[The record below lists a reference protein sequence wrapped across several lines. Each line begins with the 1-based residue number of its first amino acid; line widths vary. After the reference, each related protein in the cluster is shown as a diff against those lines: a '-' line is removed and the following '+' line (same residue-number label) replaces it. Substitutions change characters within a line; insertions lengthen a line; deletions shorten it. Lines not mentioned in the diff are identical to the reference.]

1 MSYSVIIS
9 KNKIT
14 GLEEAN
20 CTQPKDAVPLSLFQ
34 DLSAYVYNISG
45 GPQDISNLQQE
56 LNDLSVVVYDLS
68 AVVYDLS
75 GVVYDLSGVVYD
87 LSAVVYDL
95 STNIY
100 LDISNIQTEIFDL
113 SYYVYNDL
121 SSGGGSINI
130 GSYSDSSSTI
140 YPGIDTLLFDASNFS
155 LDVSGTTIKID
166 VSGGGGGDVTFSD
179 ISNLFFDKPKISTDC
194 SGYSTGS
201 QNITINWTPPAQTKA
216 AFNFV
221 NPLLGQTTTNN
232 SLNFLPYMSDLIIGY
247 QQNGSSIWTDFTYSS
262 DVTNS
267 NNFVPKLVNK
277 LDVSNTGSSVIRTV
291 VANGSFATINLNLSA
306 AAVGQ
311 SYKFRIA
318 YTNNSEDTSW
328 NYLYCPDPSYISF
341 GNPGPAYAPST
352 LSINSNNSY
361 NELDVG
367 GSGGSAMDT
376 SLNLAW
382 GTQVV
387 KIGYGLDVSGQ
398 RSNNS
403 VQVDGY
409 STNQFTFDVSLGW
422 WNGSNYYAI
431 NWTTSQDNFAY
442 PEYLY
447 NNVANTYYAVN
458 SAEDFSRSLAYYTGQ
473 NKADG
478 VIIPSRSTVT
488 SDYDSFLNGTLNAS
502 NDEGYTKYLA
512 RRRDTY
518 TSIDDIY
525 FLGDNS
531 GINFTDNTSVY
542 KLAANYGTAKT
553 SINPGIGDLDISF
566 VEVNSML
573 GKTCSGED
581 ICYVESRVIGNS
593 GTILDLSSTP
603 RMGFIGQDSSV
614 IDSTANITLSS
625 SATKELGSS
634 DIRKKGFY
642 LGFDLSQVKLT
653 DISLGVLRDI
663 CNNNYQ
669 PYEWELE
676 QKVYKSDGGIETESL
691 TPFPFNLAKKPE
703 QNTDLSNISISVT
716 NPSLSGTAK
725 FYGLP
730 LPTDANADL
739 KFPVSFTITNLDP
752 TWAPSDATSTASLYD
767 VSLVYDPNGHTS
779 YSNGAIDRQ
788 NSNWVPSASNETY
801 TPTITDLMVDY
812 TGTTTSDYNNFKYSR
827 DISGTNYGAGEQFKI
842 SVNLRNNV
850 TLSPTNS
857 QSYTVSNDLS
867 GNGKAWWWDFTWDI
881 GYTNIPNQ
889 TQPPTS
895 VFGTLPTLTTIQL
908 VKSLNPYTVD
918 FSNSIPTAFD
928 GTDLLTYD
936 TAMWAKDGWFGDNS
950 ANIPFELTEYPYID
964 FSSNFYGLN
973 EDYSVYDGSGVTQD
987 ISYNNVNIFN
997 SGIVNVTENN
1007 LKWAI
1012 FKIYRQQSGTN
1023 KLTWKATT
1031 EVNGITYSN
1040 TLSRW
1045 ETDYRVFY
1053 MEEDDTGALAY
1064 NVSGQTGQQSYTPWL
1079 DVQNIDTNASSL
1091 TSFLDAQPGGTNN
1104 GCNAASTA
1112 GAGTGQIQRFR
1123 SGATNFIYQYLAF
1136 GLKQGVKLK
1145 GIEISYV

>member
-45 GPQDISNLQQE
+45 GPQDISNIQQE
-56 LNDLSVVVYDLS
+56 LN
-68 AVVYDLS
+68 
-75 GVVYDLSGVVYD
+75 D

-166 VSGGGGGDVTFSD
+166 VSGGGGGGDVTFSD

-247 QQNGSSIWTDFTYSS
+247 QQNGSSTWTDFTYSS

-267 NNFVPKLVNK
+267 NNFVPKLVNQ
-277 LDVSNTGSSVIRTV
+277 LVVTNTGSSVTRTV
-291 VANGSFATINLNLSA
+291 VANPPFATINLNLGSSA
-306 AAVGQ
+306 IGQ
-311 SYKFRIA
+311 SYQFRIA
-318 YTNNSEDTSW
+318 YTNNSDDTLW
-328 NYLYCPDPSYISF
+328 NYLYCPSGSYIPF
-341 GNPGPAYAPST
+341 GNPGKAYNPSA
-352 LSINSNNSY
+352 LSINSNSY
-361 NELDVG
+361 NELDVA
-367 GSGGSAMDT
+367 GSGGPAMDT
-376 SLNLAW
+376 SLNLPW

-409 STNQFTFDVSLGW
+409 PINQFTFDVSLGW
-422 WNGSNYYAI
+422 WNGSNYYSK
-431 NWTTSQDNFAY
+431 NWTTSQYNFAY

-458 SAEDFSRSLAYYTGQ
+458 SAEDFSRSLAYYTGA

-488 SDYDSFLNGTLNAS
+488 SDYDSFLHGNLSAS
-502 NDEGYTKYLA
+502 NVEGYTKYSA
-512 RRRDTY
+512 RRRDNYNASPITE
-518 TSIDDIY
+518 IY

-531 GINFTDNTSVY
+531 GINFTDNNFVY

-553 SINPGIGDLDISF
+553 PISINPGIGDIDISF
-566 VEVNSML
+566 VEANSML

-581 ICYVESRVIGNS
+581 ICYIESKVTGNATPYLS
-593 GTILDLSSTP
+593 LSSTP
-603 RMGFIGQDSSV
+603 RVGFTGQDSPV
-614 IDSTANITLSS
+614 TDNTGNISLSS
-625 SATKELGSS
+625 SATFELGGS

-653 DISLGVLRDI
+653 DISLGVLPDI
-663 CNNNYQ
+663 CNNSYQ
-669 PYEWELE
+669 PYEWELD
-676 QKVYKSDGGIETESL
+676 QKVYKSDGNTEDSSL
-691 TPFPFNLAKKPE
+691 NSFPFNLAKKPE
-703 QNTDLSNISISVT
+703 QNTNLSNISISVT

-730 LPTDANADL
+730 LPNDANSDL
-739 KFPVSFTITNLDP
+739 KFPISFTITNLDP

-767 VSLVYDPNGHTS
+767 VSLVYDPNGQTS

-788 NSNWVPSASNETY
+788 NSNWNPSLTNETY

-857 QSYTVSNDLS
+857 QSYIVSNDLS

-881 GYTNIPNQ
+881 GYTNTPNPRHNLLLQ
-889 TQPPTS
+889 FFLYP
-895 VFGTLPTLTTIQL
+895 LIQL
-908 VKSLNPYTVD
+908 
-918 FSNSIPTAFD
+918 
-928 GTDLLTYD
+928 
-936 TAMWAKDGWFGDNS
+936 
-950 ANIPFELTEYPYID
+950 
-964 FSSNFYGLN
+964 
-973 EDYSVYDGSGVTQD
+973 
-987 ISYNNVNIFN
+987 
-997 SGIVNVTENN
+997 
-1007 LKWAI
+1007 
-1012 FKIYRQQSGTN
+1012 
-1023 KLTWKATT
+1023 
-1031 EVNGITYSN
+1031 
-1040 TLSRW
+1040 
-1045 ETDYRVFY
+1045 
-1053 MEEDDTGALAY
+1053 
-1064 NVSGQTGQQSYTPWL
+1064 
-1079 DVQNIDTNASSL
+1079 
-1091 TSFLDAQPGGTNN
+1091 
-1104 GCNAASTA
+1104 
-1112 GAGTGQIQRFR
+1112 
-1123 SGATNFIYQYLAF
+1123 
-1136 GLKQGVKLK
+1136 
-1145 GIEISYV
+1145 